1 MAAAAKHLMP
11 RSCGVPMSLPATGA
25 DPTSD
30 RERSEHAVRSK
41 VLGRVIAGAVHD
53 IRTPLNT
60 MALRLPFIAEAI
72 QDGPAA
78 ADAVAVHVRSVQ
90 EQFERIKDLVTRLAE
105 ATEPAAPLG
114 WLDVASYL
122 AQVMGVLGYEAKLR
136 HVELVLDGPR
146 AGVRT
151 AADPAHAG
159 RLVLCLLGRTLAGT
173 RDGGRLL
180 ARAATRSGSAV
191 VEIDWTP
198 GDPEPDLGYDME
210 VLGAGVGAL
219 GGRLDRATGD
229 RALERLTLTMPGN
242 ERT

>member
-1 MAAAAKHLMP
+1 
-11 RSCGVPMSLPATGA
+11 MSLPATGA
-25 DPTSD
+25 GPVADG
-30 RERSEHAVRSK
+30 ERSEHAVRSK

-60 MALRLPFIAEAI
+60 MALRLPFIAEALL
-72 QDGPAA
+72 DGSAA
-78 ADAVAVHVRSVQ
+78 AEAVAAHVRSVQ

-114 WLDVASYL
+114 WLDVASHL
-122 AQVMGVLGYEAKLR
+122 AQVVGVLGYEAKLR

-151 AADPAHAG
+151 SADPAHGG
-159 RLVLCLLGRTLAGT
+159 RLVLCLVGRTLAGT
-173 RDGGRLL
+173 TDGGRLL

-191 VEIDWTP
+191 VEIEWTP
-198 GDPEPDLGYDME
+198 GDPDGDLGYDME
-210 VLGAGVGAL
+210 VLGAGVGVL
-219 GGRLDRATGD
+219 GGRLDRAAGD
-229 RALERLTLTMPGN
+229 RGLERLTLTMPGN